1 MSALSDHDMSR
12 HTIYAAAFAL
22 TLATLSAYAE
32 PPAGGGQRKPPPEA
46 FAACVGKSVG
56 DKVTLTMHDH
66 TMEASCEK
74 IGDQLAARPSRM
86 PDGAPPEPK

>member
-1 MSALSDHDMSR
+1 MTR

-32 PPAGGGQRKPPPEA
+32 PPANGSPRKPPPEA
-46 FAACVGKSVG
+46 FSACAGKSAG
-56 DKVTLTMHDH
+56 DKVTLTMRDH

-74 IGDQLAARPSRM
+74 FGDQLAARPSRM